1 MAWNSPVAT
10 GNGTARNSLTT
21 SSYSA
26 RAVSGAAAASNE
38 GRRPLRT
45 SPKSVNCETTS
56 TAAPISA
63 TERSMGLPASPS
75 YTRMSRILPATYF
88 TSSGPS
94 SRPMPRSTRRPRA
107 ISPVTRSPTRTRA
120 DVTRWTTAR
129 TSVADLNE
137 VRGALVFELEGDA
150 VAQLAARI
158 QAGVEEVSRHDIAE
172 SLEHGLLHT
181 GMFALEVEN
190 QPLDALALQ
199 AQIAARRAAAADDWQ
214 LALLGV
220 QPRLVF
226 TDVDQWADDD
236 VFAAVRDESRRH

>member
-75 YTRMSRILPATYF
+75 NTRMSRILPATYF

-120 DVTRWTTAR
+120 EVTRWTTAR

-137 VRGALVFELEGDA
+137 VGCRAFVFELQRDG

-158 QAGVEEVSRHDIAE
+158 QAGVEKMAGHDVAE
-172 SLEHGLLHT
+172 GLQHRLLHA
-181 GMFALEVEN
+181 GMLALEVEN
-190 QPLDALALQ
+190 QPLHALALQ
-199 AQIAARRAAAADDWQ
+199 AEIAAGGATAADDGQ
-214 LALLGV
+214 LALLRV
-220 QPRLVF
+220 
-226 TDVDQWADDD
+226 
-236 VFAAVRDESRRH
+236 